1 MVEGSVG
8 VLWRTD
14 GHVWEVQ
21 VVDGMGCNRGGDGIL
36 LPLHIRL
43 NNQDSCPDE
52 PKTDNTE
59 PENLCWFCLKRNQ
72 LKVEKYPA
80 HSPLQRIYV
89 SGHELLM
96 IQGTPSKFSSSG
108 STEISALT

>member
-8 VLWRTD
+8 VFWRTD
-14 GHVWEVQ
+14 GHVWKVQ
-21 VVDGMGCNRGGDGIL
+21 VIDGMGCNRGGDGIL

-52 PKTDNTE
+52 PKADNTE
-59 PENLCWFCLKRNQ
+59 PENLCWFCLKRKQ

-80 HSPLQRIYV
+80 HLPLQRIYV

-96 IQGTPSKFSSSG
+96 IQGTPSKFSSSRF
-108 STEISALT
+108 TEISALT